1 MNINYEDII
10 VFATEQKLLIAITL
24 AFGLLALIGILFR
37 SPFSLYKARG
47 RLLTRT
53 ETNSYWKIQP
63 FVRSM
68 GLELMAQV
76 RIADVVSVE
85 GGTKSKKGKRWWNAF
100 KQISSKHVDFVV
112 VNAREGFKIVC
123 AIEIDDSSHNKKDRV
138 IRDKFINNVFHA
150 AGVPLLRCV
159 PGREKGL
166 EQEISKCI

>member
-1 MNINYEDII
+1 MNITLEGLIGL
-10 VFATEQKLLIAITL
+10 ASEQRLLLAIL
-24 AFGLLALIGILFR
+24 MGFGLMALAGILFR

-47 RLLTRT
+47 RLLTKT
-53 ETNSYWKIQP
+53 ETKSYWRLQP
-63 FVRSM
+63 FVRSQ

-85 GGTKSKKGKRWWNAF
+85 GGSKSQKNKRWWNAF
-100 KQISSKHVDFVV
+100 KKISSKHVDFVV

-123 AIEIDDSSHNKKDRV
+123 AIEIDDSSHNKKDR
-138 IRDKFINNVFHA
+138 ILRDKFINNVFHA